1 MTPPRAHRIL
11 VVEDDDNIR
20 HGLAALLTANG
31 YDISEAGDGGAG
43 LAAFA
48 RAKPDLVL
56 LDVMM
61 PGMNGYDVCRAIR
74 KDDAR
79 TPIVMLTAKDD
90 EIDKVLGLE
99 LGADD
104 YIVKPFG
111 VRELLARLAAV
122 LRRAAASAPAPGAS
136 ADGADE
142 TFAFGPDRVDAARYE
157 LVRADGSRVGLSA
170 RELALLKLFAAEAG
184 KALTRDHLLNAV
196 WGVSYFGSTRTL
208 DQHVAQLRKKLT
220 DARAIET
227 LHGIGY
233 RHPSVA
239 QVYGNR
245 SPSFASER

>member
-31 YDISEAGDGGAG
+31 YAVDEAGDGEAG
-43 LAAFA
+43 LAAFV

-79 TPIVMLTAKDD
+79 TPVVMLTAKDD

-122 LRRAAASAPAPGAS
+122 LRRAAPAAPSGATAEGVDS
-136 ADGADE
+136 
-142 TFAFGPDRVDAARYE
+142 FAFGPDRVDAARYE

-233 RHPSVA
+233 RHPSAA
-239 QVYGNR
+239 QT
-245 SPSFASER
+245 

>member
-1 MTPPRAHRIL
+1 MSDVRRIL
-11 VVEDDDNIR
+11 VVEDDENIR
-20 HGLAALLTANG
+20 NGLVALLAANG
-31 YDISEAGDGGAG
+31 YAVAEAGDGKAG
-43 LAAFA
+43 LQAFA
-48 RAKPDLVL
+48 HDRPDLVL

-74 KDDAR
+74 QEDTR
-79 TPIVMLTAKDD
+79 TPVVMLTAKDD

-111 VRELLARLAAV
+111 VHELLARLAAV
-122 LRRAAASAPAPGAS
+122 LRRAAPAAPPRA
-136 ADGADE
+136 ADGASE
-142 TFAFGPDRVDAARYE
+142 GFAFGEDRVDESRYE
-157 LVRADGSRVGLSA
+157 LVRKDGARVALSA
-170 RELALLKLFAAEAG
+170 KELALLRTFAAEAG

-220 DARAIET
+220 DPRSIET

-233 RHPSVA
+233 R
-239 QVYGNR
+239 YK
-245 SPSFASER
+245 

>member
-31 YDISEAGDGGAG
+31 YAVDEAGDGEAG

-74 KDDAR
+74 KDDTR

-122 LRRAAASAPAPGAS
+122 LRRTAPAAPDSAAEGAES
-136 ADGADE
+136 
-142 TFAFGPDRVDAARYE
+142 FAFGSDRVDAARYE
-157 LVRADGSRVGLSA
+157 LVRKDGSRVGLSA
-170 RELALLKLFAAEAG
+170 RELALLRLFAAEAG

-208 DQHVAQLRKKLT
+208 DQHIAQLRKKLT

-233 RHPSVA
+233 RYA
-239 QVYGNR
+239 
-245 SPSFASER
+245 

>member
-1 MTPPRAHRIL
+1 MTSPRHVHRIL

-31 YDISEAGDGGAG
+31 YAVDEAGDGEAG

-79 TPIVMLTAKDD
+79 TPVVMLTAKDD

-122 LRRAAASAPAPGAS
+122 LRRAAPAAPSGATAEGVDS
-136 ADGADE
+136 
-142 TFAFGPDRVDAARYE
+142 FAFGPDRVDAARYE

-239 QVYGNR
+239 QVYGSH

>member
-31 YDISEAGDGGAG
+31 YDVSEAGDGGAG

-74 KDDAR
+74 KDDTR
-79 TPIVMLTAKDD
+79 TPIIMLTAKDD

-122 LRRAAASAPAPGAS
+122 LRRTASSASSGAM
-136 ADGADE
+136 AEGAE
-142 TFAFGPDRVDAARYE
+142 SFAFGPDRVDVARYE
-157 LVRADGSRVGLSA
+157 LVRKDGSRVGLSA
-170 RELALLKLFAAEAG
+170 RELALLRLFAAEAG

-208 DQHVAQLRKKLT
+208 DQHIAQLRKKLT

-233 RHPSVA
+233 RYA
-239 QVYGNR
+239 
-245 SPSFASER
+245 

>member
-31 YDISEAGDGGAG
+31 YDVSEAGDGGAG

-79 TPIVMLTAKDD
+79 TPVVMLTAKDD

-122 LRRAAASAPAPGAS
+122 LRRTAPAASDS
-136 ADGADE
+136 AAEDAE
-142 TFAFGPDRVDAARYE
+142 SFAFEPDRVDAARYE
-157 LVRADGSRVGLSA
+157 LVRKDGSRVGLSA
-170 RELALLKLFAAEAG
+170 RELALLRLFAAEAG

-208 DQHVAQLRKKLT
+208 DQHIAQLRKKLT

-233 RHPSVA
+233 RHPL
-239 QVYGNR
+239 
-245 SPSFASER
+245 PTP

>member
-31 YDISEAGDGGAG
+31 YAVDEAGDGEAG

-74 KDDAR
+74 KDDTR
-79 TPIVMLTAKDD
+79 TPIIMLTAKDD

-122 LRRAAASAPAPGAS
+122 LRRTTPAASGSTAEGAES
-136 ADGADE
+136 
-142 TFAFGPDRVDAARYE
+142 FAFGPDRVDAARYE
-157 LVRADGSRVGLSA
+157 LVRKDGSRVGLSA
-170 RELALLKLFAAEAG
+170 RELALLRLFAAEAG

-208 DQHVAQLRKKLT
+208 DQHIAQLRKKLT

-233 RHPSVA
+233 RYA
-239 QVYGNR
+239 
-245 SPSFASER
+245 

>member
-1 MTPPRAHRIL
+1 MTASHHRHRVL

-20 HGLAALLTANG
+20 NGLVALLSANG
-31 YDISEAGDGGAG
+31 YEVFEAGDGEAG
-43 LAAFA
+43 LQAFA
-48 RAKPDLVL
+48 HNRPDLVL

-74 KDDAR
+74 RDDTH

-122 LRRAAASAPAPGAS
+122 LRRAAPMDATNA
-136 ADGADE
+136 ADE
-142 TFAFGPDRVDAARYE
+142 SFAFGDDRVDASRYE
-157 LVRADGSRVGLSA
+157 LVRKDGTKAALSA
-170 RELALLKLFAAEAG
+170 RELALLRLFAAERG

-208 DQHVAQLRKKLT
+208 DQHIAQLRKKLT
-220 DARAIET
+220 DARVIET

-233 RHPSVA
+233 RYPSE
-239 QVYGNR
+239 
-245 SPSFASER
+245 S

>member
-1 MTPPRAHRIL
+1 MTSPRHVHRIL

-31 YDISEAGDGGAG
+31 YAVDEAGDGEAG

-61 PGMNGYDVCRAIR
+61 PGMSGYDVCRAIR

-79 TPIVMLTAKDD
+79 TPVVMLTAKDD

-122 LRRAAASAPAPGAS
+122 LRRTATSAPAPSGAS

-233 RHPSVA
+233 RYPSAA
-239 QVYGNR
+239 QT
-245 SPSFASER
+245 